1 MYTILTRIAKF
12 FAMSVLIVQLILPTQ
27 GMADSLSKQ
36 KQLNQPGPAE
46 MVLDGIVVRPIMLGL
61 TVLGTAVFIV
71 TSPFS
76 LLGGNVED
84 AADELVIKPAKMTFI
99 RCLGCS
105 TPERKYDVVEQE
117 PAESN

>member
-1 MYTILTRIAKF
+1 MYTLFTRVAKF
-12 FAMSVLIVQLILPTQ
+12 FAMSMLMVQLMAPTQ
-27 GMADSLSKQ
+27 GMADALTKHKQ
-36 KQLNQPGPAE
+36 INEPGPAE
-46 MVLDGIVVRPIMLGL
+46 MVLDGIVVRPIMLGI
-61 TVLGTAVFIV
+61 TVLGTGVFIL

-76 LLGGNVED
+76 LLGGNFED

-117 PAESN
+117 PAE

>member
-1 MYTILTRIAKF
+1 MYTLFTRIAKS
-12 FAMSVLIVQLILPTQ
+12 FAMSVLLFQLMLPTQ
-27 GMADSLSKQ
+27 AMADSISRQ
-36 KQLNQPGPAE
+36 KQLNEPGPAE

-76 LLGGNVED
+76 LLGGNLGD
-84 AADELVIKPAKMTFI
+84 AADELVVKPAKMTFI

-105 TPERKYDVVEQE
+105 TPERKFEVVKQE
-117 PAESN
+117 SPE